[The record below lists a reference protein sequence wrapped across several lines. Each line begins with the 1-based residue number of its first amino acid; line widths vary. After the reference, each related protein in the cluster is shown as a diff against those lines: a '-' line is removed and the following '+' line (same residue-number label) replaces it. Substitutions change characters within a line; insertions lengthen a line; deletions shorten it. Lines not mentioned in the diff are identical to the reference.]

1 MKTISGLSL
10 YLLEEVL
17 LISAFFS
24 ECSWWYLRLRTVEK
38 SVIYFL
44 IMITCPLQQWQTNGS
59 YSDGFYWGVNCGSN
73 CMLVSLYVM
82 TSSRHG
88 VYVDHVI
95 LYEPYIHE
103 PTQLVCI
110 FVNQGE
116 EHVYTPSFILLSYFQ
131 AMHNYKISE
140 TNHLRV
146 SFSKNPISW
155 FFLPLC
161 VSWQQFSNS
170 SSLLC
175 SFVNCVLCT
184 STHLAAAAWVVSE
197 IISYLVFNC

>member
-73 CMLVSLYVM
+73 CMLVSVYVM

-95 LYEPYIHE
+95 YEPYIHE
-103 PTQLVCI
+103 PTTGLHICKWRRGACLHSIFYTSFLFPGHAQLQ
-110 FVNQGE
+110 NQWDKPPE
-116 EHVYTPSFILLSYFQ
+116 SLLFQESYFLIFP
-131 AMHNYKISE
+131 AA
-140 TNHLRV
+140 V
-146 SFSKNPISW
+146 C
-155 FFLPLC
+155 FLAT
-161 VSWQQFSNS
+161 VQ
-170 SSLLC
+170 
-175 SFVNCVLCT
+175 
-184 STHLAAAAWVVSE
+184 
-197 IISYLVFNC
+197 